1 MINEQ
6 LDYDEPKQDN
16 EQDEDKTPQRI
27 GSRLS
32 FDFCELR
39 ADQLLES
46 TPISF
51 HEDRLKANIFEYPKN
66 RLKKKQAK

>member
-1 MINEQ
+1 MDDQ
-6 LDYDEPKQDN
+6 QDYDEPKQDN
-16 EQDEDKTPQRI
+16 EQDDKVPPRI

-51 HEDRLKANIFEYPKN
+51 HEDRLKAKIFEYPKN